1 MAPLQAE
8 RQAYLLYSLY
18 VEASTDNERDASGRQ
33 VRRGE
38 TIRRALANRRRRV
51 ARLGQT
57 SIRTG
62 RCSHSLLESDR
73 VYHLAGVRL
82 VTGTHVRRAR
92 VLTAGRAMLCVRVLL
107 IAVSRLESTFLR
119 A

>member
-38 TIRRALANRRRRV
+38 TIRRALANRRRCV

-57 SIRTG
+57 SVRTG
-62 RCSHSLLESDR
+62 LCSHRILGSDG
-73 VYHLAGVRL
+73 VYHLAGFR
-82 VTGTHVRRAR
+82 
-92 VLTAGRAMLCVRVLL
+92 
-107 IAVSRLESTFLR
+107 
-119 A
+119 

>member
-18 VEASTDNERDASGRQ
+18 VEASTDNERDASGGA
-33 VRRGE
+33 RRLRVLCRDCPQTLFVWWAGL
-38 TIRRALANRRRRV
+38 TLAAV
-51 ARLGQT
+51 ARF
-57 SIRTG
+57 
-62 RCSHSLLESDR
+62 
-73 VYHLAGVRL
+73 VA
-82 VTGTHVRRAR
+82 
-92 VLTAGRAMLCVRVLL
+92 VLL